1 MPRLRVRPT
10 RDQTRGR
17 LFGAAAQV
25 FEDQGI
31 GAASIEAIAAAAG
44 LTRGAF
50 YSSFAGKDEMIMAML
65 GDHVQRSVRRNLELL
80 ASHRDP
86 AGFLA
91 GLPAADRSQ
100 DPLGR
105 SPMLHIELILYAARS
120 RQYRS
125 GLAELQAARQ
135 AVIAQIIR
143 GTGDGPGGKSPTDAD
158 RLAGM
163 LLALEDGLRLHGLI
177 DPDGTPPDSFA
188 RAVSELQ
195 QAMGVRGAGPAPDG
209 D

>member
-1 MPRLRVRPT
+1 
-10 RDQTRGR
+10 
-17 LFGAAAQV
+17 
-25 FEDQGI
+25 
-31 GAASIEAIAAAAG
+31 
-44 LTRGAF
+44 
-50 YSSFAGKDEMIMAML
+50 MAML

-91 GLPAADRSQ
+91 ALPAADRSQ

-143 GTGDGPGGKSPTDAD
+143 GTGDGPGGKSSTDAD
-158 RLAGM
+158 RAWPACCWRWRTACACTGSSTRTAPRRTASRGQSASCSRQWASAARGRRRM
-163 LLALEDGLRLHGLI
+163 VTDPTGRRAARRGPLRPRSRLQFR
-177 DPDGTPPDSFA
+177 PDRIFA
-188 RAVSELQ
+188 
-195 QAMGVRGAGPAPDG
+195 PAPRASAPPGRRRRSALCMMADECRRFR
-209 D
+209 